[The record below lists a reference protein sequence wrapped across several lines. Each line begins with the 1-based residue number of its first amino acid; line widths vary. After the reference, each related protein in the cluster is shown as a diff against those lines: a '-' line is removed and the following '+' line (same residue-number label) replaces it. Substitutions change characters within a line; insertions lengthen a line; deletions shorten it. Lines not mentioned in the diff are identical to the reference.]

1 LAAVATGA
9 GLTIAVVMTLFW
21 HPVLLITVRVYA
33 PVMVVVARR
42 DTTGLWSVEVNP
54 EGPVQEKDVI
64 PAGPPVSVK
73 GVPAHT
79 GPLFAAAG
87 TGKAFTTAVVDSVL
101 RHPLL
106 LITVRV

>member
-1 LAAVATGA
+1 VATGA

-54 EGPVQEKDVI
+54 EGPVQE
-64 PAGPPVSVK
+64 
-73 GVPAHT
+73 
-79 GPLFAAAG
+79 
-87 TGKAFTTAVVDSVL
+87 
-101 RHPLL
+101 
-106 LITVRV
+106 